1 MSAAAVVIILG
12 PPGSGK
18 GTQASR
24 LCEELGVP
32 HVATGDLFRANLTR
46 DTELGRKAKTYMESG
61 RLVPDDLVTEM
72 LFDRVENEDCR
83 NGFLLDGFPR
93 TIPQAEALETG
104 IDGRWTARAILLE
117 VEDEVIIERASG
129 RLICRACGNVQHE
142 TFSPPRVEG
151 RCDRCGGELYRRS
164 DDAPE
169 VVRERLQ
176 VYKEQT
182 EPLVSF
188 YEKRDMLA
196 RVDGSRSRDEVFD
209 SIMRLLGR
217 AA

>member
-1 MSAAAVVIILG
+1 
-12 PPGSGK
+12 
-18 GTQASR
+18 
-24 LCEELGVP
+24 
-32 HVATGDLFRANLTR
+32 VATGDLFRANLTR

>member
-1 MSAAAVVIILG
+1 MSSGAVVIILG

-32 HVATGDLFRANLTR
+32 HVATGDLFRLNLTR
-46 DTELGRKAKTYMESG
+46 DTELGRRAKTFMDAG
-61 RLVPDDLVTEM
+61 KLVPDELVTEM
-72 LFDRVENEDCR
+72 LFDRVEQPDCR
-83 NGFLLDGFPR
+83 AGYVLDGFPR
-93 TIPQAEALETG
+93 TIPQAEAFDQG
-104 IDGRWTARAILLE
+104 IDGRWTVRALLLD
-117 VEDEVIIERASG
+117 VPDEVIIERAAG
-129 RLICRACGNVQHE
+129 RLLCRGCGNVQNE
-142 TFSPPRVEG
+142 RFSPPEVAG

-164 DDAPE
+164 DDTPE

-188 YEKRDMLA
+188 YEERHMLD
-196 RVDGSRSRDEVFD
+196 RVDGSRTRDEVHD
-209 SIMRLLGR
+209 SLLRLIGR